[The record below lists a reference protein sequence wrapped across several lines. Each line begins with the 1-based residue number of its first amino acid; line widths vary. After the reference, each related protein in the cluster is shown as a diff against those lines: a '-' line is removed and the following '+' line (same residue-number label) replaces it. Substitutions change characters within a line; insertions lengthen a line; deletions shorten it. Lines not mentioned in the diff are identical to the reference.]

1 MTREGFDRFAHRGKE
16 LIYYEEGV
24 TATVMVARNPGTLDN
39 IYLSVDGKVDAS
51 SHGDIETQLLSAHVP
66 MLLAQETKDV
76 LVIGYASGMTV
87 GAATLYDIDSLA
99 SVEIEPAVVRA
110 SRAFTPYNHDPL
122 SNPKVEVIM
131 GDGRNFLL
139 VTDRMFDVII
149 SEPSNPWMTIA
160 SNLFTHEFF
169 EIGRKRLKPGGIFCG
184 WVQLYGLP
192 PDLLRAM
199 VRTFSEVYPHV
210 SVWMPIP
217 FADLIL
223 LGSDEPF
230 APDLERMRAR
240 MGAAAVGA
248 DLARINVATPADLLS
263 YQVLGD
269 REARAFA
276 GSGEINSDDNALIE
290 FQAPLA
296 LYAGTRVPNA
306 KAIVPHLSDPLE
318 GVRGMGDDPPS
329 RAAVYDAL
337 GEAFFRR
344 EIAGR
349 AFNAFN
355 AAHALDPTEERTR
368 RIDEV
373 QEWFRQELMR
383 RQAEA
388 LEAGG

>member
-1 MTREGFDRFAHRGKE
+1 
-16 LIYYEEGV
+16 
-24 TATVMVARNPGTLDN
+24 
-39 IYLSVDGKVDAS
+39 
-51 SHGDIETQLLSAHVP
+51 
-66 MLLAQETKDV
+66 
-76 LVIGYASGMTV
+76 
-87 GAATLYDIDSLA
+87 
-99 SVEIEPAVVRA
+99 
-110 SRAFTPYNHDPL
+110 
-122 SNPKVEVIM
+122 
-131 GDGRNFLL
+131 
-139 VTDRMFDVII
+139 
-149 SEPSNPWMTIA
+149 
-160 SNLFTHEFF
+160 
-169 EIGRKRLKPGGIFCG
+169 
-184 WVQLYGLP
+184 
-192 PDLLRAM
+192 
-199 VRTFSEVYPHV
+199 
-210 SVWMPIP
+210 
-217 FADLIL
+217 
-223 LGSDEPF
+223 
-230 APDLERMRAR
+230 